1 MDRNTIIGLVLILGI
16 FIGWG
21 LWMTPSKEEI
31 EKQRKINDSIALVK
45 QLESDSLARVTA
57 AQVAKQ
63 EPKAQQLLAT
73 GSTDSTVVDSLRKI
87 ATAQYGAFANA
98 ALDSNKVYTVENDV
112 VRLEI
117 AKLGGRP
124 VKVIL
129 KDYKT
134 YDSLPLILFDSA
146 SSVFGFEF
154 FSGKRLVSTDQ
165 LYFQPYFDKAE
176 NIGKTE
182 FSVTGKDSLTF
193 VMRLYA
199 DDPDGKVLPNSYIEY
214 KYTLKGDDYMIGYK
228 VNFVGMTNA
237 IESNT
242 TFINLNWSYNLLTQE
257 KSHENE
263 KNESTVYF
271 RNARDKDVDY
281 LNERKDEQKNIGTS
295 LKWISF
301 KSRFFVSTLIADQSF
316 DAADLHVYTLDEVKQ
331 PKRYLESMKASI
343 PMAYKADG
351 DNSFGMRLYFGPN
364 KYRTLEKYD
373 LRLER
378 QIPLG
383 WSFGPMWWFNVY
395 LVITTFD
402 LLEATGINY
411 GIIILILTIL
421 LKLLLFPI
429 AYWSYRA
436 TAKMRV
442 LRPEVE
448 ELGAK
453 FKPED
458 SLKKQQA
465 TMDLYRKA
473 GVNPM
478 AGCWPM
484 LLQFPIL
491 IAMFRFFP
499 SSIELRQQA
508 FLWADDLSSYDS
520 IINLGFNIPFYG
532 NHVSLF
538 TLLMTIS
545 TLIYTKINN
554 DMMSTGSQQLPGMKT
569 AMYIMPI
576 MFLGIFNNYASGLS
590 YYYLLANLFTF
601 AQIFIIRKT
610 INEDKI
616 HAKLQENKKKPVKK
630 SSFQKRLEDMA
641 KQRGYKG

>member
-1 MDRNTIIGLVLILGI
+1 
-16 FIGWG
+16 
-21 LWMTPSKEEI
+21 MTPSKEEI
-31 EKQRKINDSIALVK
+31 EKQRKINDSIAFVK
-45 QLESDSLARVTA
+45 QQQSDSLARVTA
-57 AQVAKQ
+57 AQVARQ

-73 GSTDSTVVDSLRKI
+73 NSSDSTAVDSLRKV
-87 ATAQYGAFANA
+87 AAAQFGAFANA
-98 ALDSNKVYTVENDV
+98 ALDSNKVYIVENDV
-112 VRLEI
+112 VKLEI

-124 VKVIL
+124 IKVIL

-134 YDSLPLILFDSA
+134 YDSLPLVLFDSA

-165 LYFQPYFDKAE
+165 LYFKPYFSDAG
-176 NIGKTE
+176 NANKTQ
-182 FSVTGKDSLTF
+182 FSVSGKDSLTF
-193 VMRLYA
+193 IMRLYA
-199 DDPDGKVLPNSYIEY
+199 DGPDGNVLPNSYIEY

-228 VNFVGMTNA
+228 VSFVGMQNA

-242 TFINLNWSYNLLTQE
+242 TFVNLNWNYNLLTQE

-263 KNESTVYF
+263 KNESTIYF

-281 LNERKDEQKNIGTS
+281 LNERGDEQKNIGTS

-301 KSRFFVSTLIADQSF
+301 KSRFFVSTLIADQAF
-316 DAADLHVYTLDEVKQ
+316 DAADIHVYTLDEVNQ
-331 PKRYLESMKASI
+331 PKRYLETMKASI

-448 ELGAK
+448 ELSAK

-458 SLKKQQA
+458 ALKKQQA
-465 TMDLYRKA
+465 TMDLYRRA

-520 IINLGFNIPFYG
+520 ILNLGFTIPFYG
-532 NHVSLF
+532 SHVSLF

-554 DMMSTGSQQLPGMKT
+554 DMMATGSQQLPGMKT